1 MQRTT
6 RDDKSSWQSKSS
18 AEKHQPSF
26 AVRIVYLPLY
36 GTERR
41 QPAYGQ
47 RASRLTSK
55 LWYICSSCHIFQ
67 SLPLFYFTFFSF
79 SSLYNFRFINF
90 SFRRFRLSNKRRI
103 KIHFFEN
110 RSTYISVVY
119 EFVFIFLKKK
129 KKRKKRIRN
138 VRISLFLK
146 ENSLA
151 SAELRIEVKA
161 VFNDERN
168 PKTIDYWQYS
178 FSNRLGWESQKLDF
192 GQTGA
197 NCITFNIE

>member
-1 MQRTT
+1 MVGNVLVGALCRERRATINLLDS
-6 RDDKSSWQSKSS
+6 RNL
-18 AEKHQPSF
+18 QPKNTSPVLP
-26 AVRIVYLPLY
+26 VRIVYLPLY

-129 KKRKKRIRN
+129 KEKETDNTFGSLKREFAGKCW
-138 VRISLFLK
+138 
-146 ENSLA
+146 
-151 SAELRIEVKA
+151 
-161 VFNDERN
+161 
-168 PKTIDYWQYS
+168 T
-178 FSNRLGWESQKLDF
+178 SNRSKSCL
-192 GQTGA
+192 
-197 NCITFNIE
+197 

>member
-1 MQRTT
+1 MVGNVLVGALCRERRATINLLDS
-6 RDDKSSWQSKSS
+6 RNL
-18 AEKHQPSF
+18 QPKNTSPVLP
-26 AVRIVYLPLY
+26 VRIVYLPLY

-90 SFRRFRLSNKRRI
+90 SFHRFRLSNKRRI
-103 KIHFFEN
+103 KIHFFKN
-110 RSTYISVVY
+110 RSTYISIVY

-129 KKRKKRIRN
+129 KRKKRITR
-138 VRISLFLK
+138 SDLLK

-178 FSNRLGWESQKLDF
+178 FSK
-192 GQTGA
+192 
-197 NCITFNIE
+197 